1 LDLRR
6 VGAWITVIAC
16 TGCGPGAPE
25 PVAVVVRIRAPS
37 PTDRSCTGVDT
48 GAGLDAG
55 AASSASAIERIY
67 RPGERC
73 VVFAAAGF
81 DPYDTSL
88 RAVAVRTRAVVAPEL
103 HVPPCLGE
111 TGAVLL
117 SGLDPRAEYQLELA
131 LYDDRDF
138 AAPEGIPPRP
148 RLVSRQNLRYGSAD
162 AGVVCLS
169 EFRCAAV
176 YEQVTLRARQLC
188 PTAPLLERCSLDI
201 PFAGLCSLPR

>member
-1 LDLRR
+1 MLRR
-6 VGAWITVIAC
+6 AGACVAVIAS
-16 TGCGPGAPE
+16 TGCGLE

-37 PTDRSCTGVDT
+37 PTDRSCAGVDT
-48 GAGLDAG
+48 GAGHDAG
-55 AASSASAIERIY
+55 AASSASAIERVY
-67 RPGERC
+67 RPGDRC

-88 RAVAVRTRAVVAPEL
+88 RAVAVRTRAVVAPAL

-131 LYDDRDF
+131 LYDDGDF
-138 AAPEGIPPRP
+138 AAAEVVPPRP
-148 RLVSRQNLRYGSAD
+148 RLVSRQNLRYGSGAD
-162 AGVVCLS
+162 AGVVCMS

-188 PTAPLLERCSLDI
+188 PTARVLERCSLDI